1 MLYGRQDQTWLDR
14 ISELPDTT
22 VVAMRPGEMSQLM
35 LNMTMPPLDDV
46 RVRRAVAHAI
56 DRDSMVEFKGPDV
69 TLPAVSPVP
78 EGYLGYTDDLPQYEY
93 SPERAREL
101 LAEAGFPDGVT
112 LEAIHTTLPG
122 MLATMEAVQSQL
134 SESGITLDI
143 DLVEHAT
150 FHAQI
155 REDLSQVTHYSAAR
169 FPVADTYLTQFSHS
183 DAAPGKPTSVTN
195 FSHCD
200 VADEE
205 IEAARIEPDPDR
217 QLELWAQAQQ
227 NIMDAVCVV
236 PIFQNMQLWAWTDRL
251 DLGHEV
257 VGSLNLSPAITEKSR
272 FTQ

>member
-1 MLYGRQDQTWLDR
+1 
-14 ISELPDTT
+14 
-22 VVAMRPGEMSQLM
+22 M

-205 IEAARIEPDPDR
+205 IEGGAYR
-217 QLELWAQAQQ
+217 
-227 NIMDAVCVV
+227 
-236 PIFQNMQLWAWTDRL
+236 T
-251 DLGHEV
+251 
-257 VGSLNLSPAITEKSR
+257 GSGSPAGAVGTGAAEHHGCGLRRADLPETCSSGPGRIVWISAMRSSARST
-272 FTQ
+272 